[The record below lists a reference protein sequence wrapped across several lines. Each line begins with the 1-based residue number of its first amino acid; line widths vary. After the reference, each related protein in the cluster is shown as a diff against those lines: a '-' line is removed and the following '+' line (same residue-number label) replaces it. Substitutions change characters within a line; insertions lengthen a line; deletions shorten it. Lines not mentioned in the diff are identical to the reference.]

1 MGYQQNMRS
10 LRGFFLILCLLAC
23 FSAQAAES
31 SVPRDAYVQVH
42 NAAIMHPLIILDAGH
57 GGTDE
62 GTKVNAFKEKRLAL
76 LTVLLTKKHLEDLGY
91 RVMLTRGRDI
101 FLSLPKRVSIANKAK
116 ATLFVSVHYNS
127 APSPDAN
134 GIEVFYFD
142 SKEIWRSRASKRLA
156 HCLLHRMIDQTDAAS
171 RGVKANNFH
180 VIRET
185 NMPSVLVEAGFI
197 TNHKERQKLKDRD
210 YLDRIAMGIAQGI
223 DKYIK
228 T

>member
-1 MGYQQNMRS
+1 MRS
-10 LRGFFLILCLLAC
+10 ICAFFFIVFFLISLTLGL
-23 FSAQAAES
+23 SAQSTDVLAAA
-31 SVPRDAYVQVH
+31 RDSYWKVQ
-42 NAAIMHPLIILDAGH
+42 NGSAMHPLIILDAGH

-62 GTKVNAFKEKRLAL
+62 GTKVSALKEKRLTL
-76 LTVLLTKKHLEDLGY
+76 LTVLMTKKKLEELGY

-101 FLSLPKRVSIANKAK
+101 FLSLPKRVSIANRTK

-134 GIEVFYFD
+134 GIEIFYFD

-156 HCLLHRMIDQTDAAS
+156 QCLLHRMIDQTEAAS
-171 RGVKANNFH
+171 RGVKTSNFH

-185 NMPSVLVEAGFI
+185 DMPAVLIEAGFI
-197 TNHKERQKLKDRD
+197 TNYKERQKLKDRE
-210 YLDRIAMGIAQGI
+210 YIERIAVGIAQGI
-223 DKYIK
+223 DKYMK

>member
-1 MGYQQNMRS
+1 MRV
-10 LRGFFLILCLLAC
+10 FFLMLF
-23 FSAQAAES
+23 FSAALAQANVFAGG
-31 SVPRDAYVQVH
+31 RDAYWKVQ
-42 NAAIMHPLIILDAGH
+42 NGAALLHPLIILDAGH

-62 GTKVNAFKEKRLAL
+62 GTKISALKEKRLTL

-101 FLSLPKRVSIANKAK
+101 FLSLPKRVAIANKTK

-127 APSPDAN
+127 APSADAN
-134 GIEVFYFD
+134 GIEIFYFD
-142 SKEIWRSRASKRLA
+142 SKEAWRSRASKRLA
-156 HCLLHRMIDQTDAAS
+156 HCLLHRMLDQTHAAS
-171 RGVKANNFH
+171 RGVKTGNFH

-185 NMPSVLVEAGFI
+185 DMPSVIVEAGFI
-197 TNHKERQKLKDRD
+197 TNSKERQNLKDRQ
-210 YLDRIAMGIAQGI
+210 YLDRIAKGIAQGI

>member
-1 MGYQQNMRS
+1 MRQI
-10 LRGFFLILCLLAC
+10 RAFFFILYLLALLTNASRGQTAEA
-23 FSAQAAES
+23 SAS
-31 SVPRDAYVQVH
+31 RDAYWKVQ
-42 NAAIMHPLIILDAGH
+42 NNSPMHPLIILDAGH

-62 GTKVNAFKEKRLAL
+62 GTKVSALKEKRLTL
-76 LTVLLTKKHLEDLGY
+76 LTVLLTKKHLEELGY

-101 FLSLPKRVSIANKAK
+101 FLSLPKRVAIANKIK

-134 GIEVFYFD
+134 GIEIFYFD
-142 SKEIWRSRASKRLA
+142 SKELWRTRASKRLA
-156 HCLLHRMIDQTDAAS
+156 HCLLHRLIDQTDAAS
-171 RGVKANNFH
+171 RGVKTNNFH

-185 NMPSVLVEAGFI
+185 DMPSVLVEAGFI
-197 TNHKERQKLKDRD
+197 SNPKERQKLKDRD
-210 YLDRIAMGIAQGI
+210 YIDRIAIGIAEGI